1 MNITIEQA
9 SGRVPLT
16 IARLEGDL
24 DASNF
29 EALIERVREL
39 RQAGTRDLVLD
50 LRSVP
55 FMGSS
60 GLVALHTIALLLDGQ
75 PPPDLESGW
84 EAHHAIA
91 KSVESGT
98 TQEHVKLLVLDDPA
112 SSVRRVLSRTGMD
125 RFIPALTDEAAAIAS
140 F

>member
-1 MNITIEQA
+1 MNITIDQT

-39 RQAGTRDLVLD
+39 HQAGTRDLVLD

-98 TQEHVKLLVLDDPA
+98 PQEHLKLLVLDDPA